1 MGSRHPGIRGWAFLL
16 ASSGLA
22 LGLVSLAVAAG
33 GSAANHTE
41 SDSAPL
47 YSSHLPSLAGDS
59 SHGSGSPA
67 TATPTQTASAT
78 ATATATS
85 TPPGQTCGSGH
96 GALLGFADAGVGSI
110 TRTPLDTTIGAL
122 RSLPGLSPFP
132 SSSDATRLGP
142 FETTVYSVTANL
154 VSMSQLRDGTI
165 VLLIGDNA
173 GEDTVPVFLPP
184 RSCTSSASAADQ
196 GAISGSF
203 NALRIACGD
212 PPAVGAGPQALAG
225 SATLTGSGFW
235 NSAKIDGAP
244 ANGASLGPVLS
255 FSFNGGSCDPTM
267 VTPTPTPSPT
277 PSVQRAFVGTVDAPV
292 NNAYAAGEPITVQ
305 ASIIP
310 AEPGISCSF
319 LFVGPLPTLAMLQG
333 PVLDT
338 DASGH
343 ATWSFTIPSDTTPGD
358 ARVTAYC
365 GGHPAT
371 TTIHITA
378 APAAPAA
385 P

>member
-33 GSAANHTE
+33 GSAANHKE

-47 YSSHLPSLAGDS
+47 YSSHLASLAGDS

-67 TATPTQTASAT
+67 TATPTNSQTAT

-96 GALLGFADAGVGSI
+96 GALLGLGDAGAGSI

-122 RSLPGLSPFP
+122 RSLAQPSPFP
-132 SSSDATRLGP
+132 SSSDATRFGP
-142 FETTVYSVTANL
+142 FETTVYSVTADL
-154 VSMSQLRDGTI
+154 VSMSQLPDGTI
-165 VLLIGDNA
+165 VLLIGDSEGGA
-173 GEDTVPVFLPP
+173 TVPVFLPP
-184 RSCTSSASAADQ
+184 RSCTGSASASDQ
-196 GAISGSF
+196 GAMSGSY
-203 NALRIACGD
+203 NALRMACGD
-212 PPAVGAGPQALAG
+212 PPAVGAGAQALAG
-225 SATLTGSGFW
+225 SATLTGAGFW
-235 NSAKIDGAP
+235 SSAKIDGAP

-255 FSFNGGSCDPTM
+255 FSFNGGSCDPTK

-277 PSVQRAFVGTVDAPV
+277 PSVERAYVGTVDAPV
-292 NNAYAAGEPITVQ
+292 NNAYTAGDPITVQ

-310 AEPGISCSF
+310 AEPGIRCSF
-319 LFVGPLPTLAMLQG
+319 LFVGPPPRLAMLQG
-333 PVLDT
+333 PTLDT

-343 ATWSFTIPSDTTPGD
+343 ATWSFTIPSDTIAGD
-358 ARVTAYC
+358 GRVTAYC
-365 GGHPAT
+365 AGFPPT
-371 TTIHITA
+371 TAIRITA
-378 APAAPAA
+378 AP
-385 P
+385 